1 MNQSRPFNP
10 PIKAEYELVSHSAD
24 ETQRLGRLIGERA
37 SPGDIYLLV
46 GTLGAGKTCL
56 TQGIA
61 RGLGIDDYVMSPSFV
76 LVRELHGRL
85 PLYHIDLYRLDN
97 IEEIVE
103 LGLDSYLY
111 GNGVCVIEW
120 AEKGLSVLPEEHLLI
135 QMSYISDTV
144 RRLQLTPNGDRYE
157 KIAREL
163 AACGERG

>member
-10 PIKAEYELVSHSAD
+10 PIKAQCELVSHSPD
-24 ETQRLGRLIGERA
+24 ETQRLGQLIGERA
-37 SPGDIYLLV
+37 SPGDIYLLI
-46 GTLGAGKTCL
+46 GTLGTGKTCL

-61 RGLGIDDYVMSPSFV
+61 RGLSIDDYVMSPSFV

-135 QMSYISDTV
+135 QMSYISDTE